1 MMISERKNTRGRIEI
16 IASVL
21 LHCRQGIKKTHIMSK
36 ANIGYEQLCYYLP
49 NLINTGLLIQA
60 IDEGSV
66 IYRTTE
72 AGREYLNSYFEI
84 MRLLSYSKYG
94 AFESWKEEIHP
105 KINEKVGDTQK
116 KSLVAIFEETE
127 V

>member
-36 ANIGYEQLCYYLP
+36 ANVGYEQLCYYLP

-105 KINEKVGDTQK
+105 KINEKVGDAQK

-127 V
+127 I